1 MLKKQRNFLR
11 LRHAKAHG
19 DGTLKNPLFSK
30 PVQSKWLTIATIVL
44 TIVGVITALIGV
56 TYIPFLCIT
65 KVDITGAATLNA
77 DDISR
82 TAWNAVDN
90 VPIPLVNKRS
100 ILFSPTNRV
109 TNALQ
114 STFALESL
122 MVNRSGQTIAVDIRE
137 KVTTL
142 ALRTKERTTFLD
154 LSGVYIRDATA
165 EESHAID
172 VLIGSAEQKEGE
184 VLTPLQSEMPVILD
198 TQNDA
203 EPKLTTAS
211 TIAIIALEKN
221 LIAMGI
227 TPKTYS
233 IDGLAAPW
241 TKVDTSQ
248 YDIYFDLTRSIDDQI
263 RMLAAT
269 LSQNT
274 VTPSQYVDVRFG
286 AYVYVK

>member
-1 MLKKQRNFLR
+1 
-11 LRHAKAHG
+11 
-19 DGTLKNPLFSK
+19 
-30 PVQSKWLTIATIVL
+30 
-44 TIVGVITALIGV
+44 
-56 TYIPFLCIT
+56 
-65 KVDITGAATLNA
+65 
-77 DDISR
+77 
-82 TAWNAVDN
+82 
-90 VPIPLVNKRS
+90 
-100 ILFSPTNRV
+100 
-109 TNALQ
+109 
-114 STFALESL
+114 
-122 MVNRSGQTIAVDIRE
+122 
-137 KVTTL
+137 
-142 ALRTKERTTFLD
+142 
-154 LSGVYIRDATA
+154 VYIRDATA